1 MNKILSRF
9 LLFEEERIIFPSL
22 HEKTEKEKEKEKERE
37 KKLESNKHSMYDP
50 SCLFTINELGINIHS
65 KKRIRQMKTITRSP

>member
-1 MNKILSRF
+1 MSKILSRF

-22 HEKTEKEKEKEKERE
+22 HEKTEKEREKEKE

-50 SCLFTINELGINIHS
+50 SCLFTMNELGINIHS
-65 KKRIRQMKTITRSP
+65 KKQIRQTKMITRSP